1 MNFRDE
7 NEQDFQPISDVYF
20 QSPLSELPSLDG
32 NGDGVVAVVSTISYA
47 QHHPVLTRLNI

>member
-7 NEQDFQPISDVYF
+7 NEQDLQPISDVYF